1 MRILFSLLMVY
12 FLSGCTY
19 GYMSIQ
25 KTEPRTFSTIED
37 VGTVYSMISIG
48 VHRCWVG
55 GTLNNFQVL
64 SHLDDSGATITL
76 HEENKQ
82 GIYLAHDLV
91 EITIQPDGD
100 NTRVFILTRYRIEQT
115 TLDVQTWTV
124 GETDICDGSFN
135 PLPQIM
141 P

>member
-1 MRILFSLLMVY
+1 MKNILTLLMVY
-12 FLSGCTY
+12 LLTGCTY
-19 GYMSIQ
+19 GYMAIQ
-25 KTEPRTFSTIED
+25 ETEPRTFSTVED
-37 VGTVYSMISIG
+37 VGTVYSMVSIG

-64 SHLDDSGATITL
+64 SSLSDEGATITL

-82 GIYLAHDLV
+82 GVYLAHDLV
-91 EITIQPDGD
+91 EITIQPDGEY
-100 NTRVFILTRYRIEQT
+100 TRVFILSRYRIEST

-135 PLPQIM
+135 PLPQLM

>member
-1 MRILFSLLMVY
+1 MRILLTLLIVY
-12 FLSGCTY
+12 FLSGCAY
-19 GYMSIQ
+19 GYMAIQ

-37 VGTVYSMISIG
+37 VDTVYSMISIG

-55 GTLNNFQVL
+55 STLNNFLVY
-64 SHLDDSGATITL
+64 SSLDETNATITL
-76 HEENKQ
+76 HEKNKQ

-91 EITIQPDGD
+91 EINIQAEGDG
-100 NTRVFILTRYRIEQT
+100 TRVFILTRYRIEAT

-135 PLPQIM
+135 PLPQLM